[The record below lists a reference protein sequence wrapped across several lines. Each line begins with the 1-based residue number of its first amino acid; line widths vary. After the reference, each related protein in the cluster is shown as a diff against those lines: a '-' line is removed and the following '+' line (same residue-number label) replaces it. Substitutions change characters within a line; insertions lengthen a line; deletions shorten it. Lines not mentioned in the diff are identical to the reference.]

1 MDGDKEEGKVE
12 EEVVDRVA
20 EVKAVVVE
28 GVKVKDWVG
37 DKEEVAEEKVE
48 IPGVKVVKAGE
59 EDKVVDKTGNQV

>member
-1 MDGDKEEGKVE
+1 LDGDKEEGKVE

>member
-28 GVKVKDWVG
+28 DVKVKDRVG
-37 DKEEVAEEKVE
+37 DKEEVAEEKVG